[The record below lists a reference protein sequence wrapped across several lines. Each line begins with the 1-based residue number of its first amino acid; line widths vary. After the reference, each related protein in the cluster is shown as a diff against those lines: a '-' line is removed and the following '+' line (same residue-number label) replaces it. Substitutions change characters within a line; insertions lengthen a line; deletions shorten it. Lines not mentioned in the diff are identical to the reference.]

1 MVAAAPHAE
10 RHRYGAIGGV
20 HLDRQRSLGIVRGIG
35 MAEANVASGP
45 YAAVEQKLAED
56 RCVVLDGGVATELQ
70 RLLPPATVPREDDL
84 WGTWALYRAPETV
97 AEVHRSYAADGCDVI
112 STDTWS
118 VLADADGAGQ
128 AKSGLL
134 HWMDIAR
141 TGIRIARTAANED
154 KARPRA
160 VAFSLSDEAESLGRA
175 GTARLLARIFEDET
189 PDLILLE
196 TLSLIREPET
206 FDLVASL
213 VELGLPLWL
222 SYRRCRHGVCGV
234 YGQHWGPPEGD
245 LFGRAA
251 TRFEEMGVSALL
263 INCLPVDH
271 VPGMIS
277 WLRDFTDMPLGVYP
291 NLGHLT
297 RGRWRFDDRIDP
309 EAYARLAL
317 DWREEGAQIVGGCCG
332 VTPAHIAAAATALA
346 NTKAGHRRVSPRPDT
361 ADGAARRPV
370 ESWRDDQGRVI
381 YPLPFPDLAVEPGV
395 FVPTQGS
402 YLLWKHLQRTGIGA
416 GGACLDVGCG
426 CGILAVQLALN
437 GAASVHAID
446 IDRGSVANTLANA
459 FRNGASGVVS
469 GDTVDLFQ
477 WEPTARFDVIAASL
491 YQMPVDPYEEP
502 SGHRP
507 LDFWGRNLL
516 DRFLALL
523 PDLLAPGGKALVLQ
537 LSILGQVRTAEL
549 LAAHGLAARVVD
561 YSFFPFGKLFEANA
575 EQIARVEELS
585 DAQHLAVGGDNV
597 MIAYL
602 LEIERAG

>member
-1 MVAAAPHAE
+1 
-10 RHRYGAIGGV
+10 
-20 HLDRQRSLGIVRGIG
+20 
-35 MAEANVASGP
+35 MAHANVASGP

-56 RCVVLDGGVATELQ
+56 SCVVLDGGVATELQ
-70 RLLPPATVPREDDL
+70 RMVPGGTRPREGDL
-84 WGTWALYRAPETV
+84 WGTWPLYRAPETV
-97 AEVHRSYAADGCDVI
+97 LDVHRAYVAAGCDVI

-118 VLADADGAGQ
+118 VLNDTDGSGE

-141 TGIRIARTAANED
+141 TGIRLARTAAAED
-154 KARPRA
+154 TARPRA
-160 VAFSLSDEAESLGRA
+160 VAFSISDESEALGRS
-175 GTARLLARIFEDET
+175 GTARLLARIFEDEP

-196 TLSLIREPET
+196 TLSLIREPDT
-206 FDLVASL
+206 FDLVSSL

-222 SYRRCRHGVCGV
+222 SFRRCRHGVCGV

-251 TRFEEMGVSALL
+251 TRFEEMGVAALL

-271 VPGMIS
+271 VPGMTS

-297 RGRWRFDDRIDP
+297 RGLWRFDDRIDP
-309 EAYARLAL
+309 EAYAKLAL
-317 DWREEGAQIVGGCCG
+317 EWRDEGAQIIGGCCG
-332 VTPAHIAAAATALA
+332 VTPEHIAAAAAALDG
-346 NTKAGHRRVSPRPDT
+346 THAGHRRVAPRPDT
-361 ADGAARRPV
+361 VDGSSPAAV
-370 ESWRDDQGRVI
+370 DAWRDQEGRTI

-402 YLLWKHLQRTGIGA
+402 YLLWKHLQRTGLGA
-416 GGACLDVGCG
+416 GGTCLDVGCG
-426 CGILAVQLALN
+426 CGILAVQLGLN
-437 GAASVHAID
+437 GAAAVHAID

-459 FRNGASGVVS
+459 FRNDVAGLVTGE
-469 GDTVDLFQ
+469 TIDLFQ
-477 WEPTARFDVIAASL
+477 WEPTERFDVIAASL

-507 LDFWGRNLL
+507 LDFWGRNLF
-516 DRFLALL
+516 DRFLGLL
-523 PDLLAPGGKALVLQ
+523 PDLLAPGGRAFVLQ
-537 LSILGQVRTAEL
+537 LSILGQVRTAQL
-549 LAAHGLAARVVD
+549 LAAHGLEARVVD
-561 YSFFPFGKLFEANA
+561 YSFFPFGEVFEANA

-585 DAQHLAVGGDNV
+585 DAHHLAVGGDNV

-602 LEIERAG
+602 LEIERAGSTPV